1 MSAEGAPLSPWFI
14 SQHSP
19 CESFPPICGRETGG
33 WFYTEFSS
41 KDVKSDHPRAQ
52 SGSKKC
58 KFLFPF
64 NTQIYTFNP
73 VVIEI
78 RDQVHHRYNN
88 WNTLF
93 ESETQEGHLHGVESN
108 RKSLRMW
115 RIRLCVKDTQWL
127 RMQNTMNDMGSPVA
141 ETGQGQ
147 VKRSECDMFSPQF
160 RNSFHGNWKLL
171 AIFNSEDIY

>member
-127 RMQNTMNDMGSPVA
+127 RMQNTMNDMGSPIA
-141 ETGQGQ
+141 ETGKGQ